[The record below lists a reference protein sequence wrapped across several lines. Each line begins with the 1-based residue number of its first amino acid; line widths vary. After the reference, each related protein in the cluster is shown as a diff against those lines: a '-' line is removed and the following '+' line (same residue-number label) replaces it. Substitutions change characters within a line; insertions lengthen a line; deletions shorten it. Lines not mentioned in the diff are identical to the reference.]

1 MQEVLLTMVFS
12 FDAKWFLISLKN
24 FYKNW
29 VFIIKIKSTVR
40 QPLIPKCEENG
51 TPGEENQDDFK

>member
-1 MQEVLLTMVFS
+1 MVFS